1 MAAMR
6 PIATTLLLLSATLF
20 AQSTDEAAVV
30 AVVQKVFDGMAAH
43 DAAMIRSTM
52 LPDARFYSVR
62 DAGKPSTMV
71 AEDFATRIGGMQ
83 GALVERFTAKPKVEV
98 QGRIAYLWGEY
109 DFVRDGKFSHCGID
123 TATLFKT
130 DEGWKIATLV
140 YTAQTTGCKGH

>member
-1 MAAMR
+1 
-6 PIATTLLLLSATLF
+6 
-20 AQSTDEAAVV
+20 
-30 AVVQKVFDGMAAH
+30 MAAH

-62 DAGKPSTMV
+62 DAGKASTTT
-71 AEDFATRIGGMQ
+71 AEDFATRVAGMQ
-83 GALVERFTAKPKVEV
+83 GELVERFTSKPKVDV
-98 QGRIAYLWGEY
+98 QGRIAYLWAEY

-130 DEGWKIATLV
+130 DDGWKIATLV